1 MKIVNKEDVL
11 NLYKQLLPWEQEEV
25 KAALGVDLSSLS
37 EEEIL
42 RRFNIDPIDHV
53 EAKEC
58 YETFSDAIINYYYT
72 WELFDEIDERLS
84 NVDPSDII
92 DSLSRKLLLGG
103 HKNHWFTEDDIDR
116 LEKIIS
122 KVKKELNTEEVLG
135 TTVVIREDDGDIQ
148 DGTYESWL
156 TLHNTEFDLPTK
168 TNFKE
173 GDKVEIFARKTK

>member
-53 EAKEC
+53 EAKDC
-58 YETFSDAIINYYYT
+58 YETLSDAIINYYYT
-72 WELFDEIDERLS
+72 WELFDEIDERLY
-84 NVDPSDII
+84 NIDPSDLI
-92 DSLSRKLLLGG
+92 DSLSRKLFLGG
-103 HKNHWFTEDDIDR
+103 HKNHWFTEDDIER
-116 LEKIIS
+116 LEQIIS

-135 TTVVIREDDGDIQ
+135 TTVVIRDDDGDIQ

-156 TLHNTEFDLPTK
+156 TLHNTEFDLPTN